1 MKCKKTLAC
10 LDKITDEN
18 LMNEKP
24 RVDENVMHESMKF
37 VAQVDK
43 LKCRRFELA
52 VKKLDK
58 VSLKVD
64 EIVTQKAIKCD
75 IEVDEM

>member
-1 MKCKKTLAC
+1 
-10 LDKITDEN
+10 
-18 LMNEKP
+18 MNVKP
-24 RVDENVMHESMKF
+24 RVDENVMQESMKY
-37 VAQVDK
+37 VAEVNK
-43 LKCRRFELA
+43 LKCWRFELA

-64 EIVTQKAIKCD
+64 EFVTQKVIKCD